1 MGFILALVLFV
12 VGLFAII
19 KGGDILVRSAW
30 RLNEK
35 TGINHVIIGA
45 TFVSV
50 ATTLPEVF
58 VSIFAVLNGNHGI
71 AVGNAFGAMITN
83 ISLIL
88 GITLA
93 FTAATIDRREV
104 LTKSIFLLLITAT
117 VFLFSLNL
125 VVSWYEGVILLGAF
139 VAFLVLNVCENK
151 KQVGAGVEGGLP
163 PLRGV
168 GVTPTRHPQWRR
180 IILGFVFGQT
190 LLCLG
195 AFLIVHNGEEIANI
209 FGASETVIGFTVI
222 AVGTSLPELTTA
234 ITSIKRKSGG
244 LAIGNILG
252 ANVISHTLLF
262 GICAVM
268 GEINGT
274 ALPLSRQ
281 TAFIAIPVLFAM
293 TLIAVLPTVFKKR
306 VYKWQGIVS
315 LVLYAAFIAYL
326 FIVQPR

>member
-1 MGFILALVLFV
+1 MGFILALALFLA
-12 VGLFAII
+12 GLFAII
-19 KGGDILVRSAW
+19 KGGDVLVRSALK
-30 RLNEK
+30 LNEK

-58 VSIFAVLNGNHGI
+58 VSIFAVLHGNHGI

-93 FTAATIDRREV
+93 FTAATIDRREI
-104 LTKSIFLLLITAT
+104 LTKSIFLLLITLT

-139 VAFLVLNVCENK
+139 VAFLALNVYES
-151 KQVGAGVEGGLP
+151 KQKGVQGGLP

-168 GVTPTRHPQWRR
+168 GATPTVTPCKWAS
-180 IILGFVFGQT
+180 IALGFIFGQA
-190 LLCLG
+190 LLCVG
-195 AFLIVHNGEEIANI
+195 AFMIVDNGEELANI
-209 FGASETVIGFTVI
+209 FGASETVLGFTVI

-234 ITSIKRKSGG
+234 IQSIRHKSGG
-244 LAIGNILG
+244 LAVGNILG

-262 GICAVM
+262 GICAIM

-274 ALPLSRQ
+274 ALPISRQ
-281 TAFIAIPVLFAM
+281 TAFVAIPVLFMM
-293 TLIAVLPTVFKKR
+293 TIVAIAPTIFKKR
-306 VYKWQGIVS
+306 VYKWQGFVS
-315 LVLYAAFIAYL
+315 LVLYTAFIAYL
-326 FIVQPR
+326 FIVQPK

>member
-1 MGFILALVLFV
+1 MGFILALVLFIG
-12 VGLFAII
+12 GLFAII
-19 KGGDILVRSAW
+19 KGGDVLVRSALK
-30 RLNEK
+30 LNEK

-93 FTAATIDRREV
+93 FTAATIDRREI
-104 LTKSIFLLLITAT
+104 LTKSIFLLLITGV

-125 VVSWYEGVILLGAF
+125 IVSWYEGLILLGAF
-139 VAFLVLNVCENK
+139 IAFLTLNIFESRQKVS
-151 KQVGAGVEGGLP
+151 GGGELLTPSKP
-163 PLRGV
+163 PKALELG
-168 GVTPTRHPQWRR
+168 GCPKWANIT
-180 IILGFVFGQT
+180 LGFIAGQA

-195 AFLIVHNGEEIANI
+195 AFLIVHNGEELANI
-209 FGASETVIGFTVI
+209 FGASETVLGFTVI

-234 ITSIKRKSGG
+234 VQSIRRKSGG

-281 TAFIAIPVLFAM
+281 TAFVAIPVLFAM
-293 TLIAVLPTVFKKR
+293 TLIAVLPTIFKKR
-306 VYKWQGIVS
+306 VYRWQGVVS
-315 LVLYAAFIAYL
+315 LVLYTAFIAYL